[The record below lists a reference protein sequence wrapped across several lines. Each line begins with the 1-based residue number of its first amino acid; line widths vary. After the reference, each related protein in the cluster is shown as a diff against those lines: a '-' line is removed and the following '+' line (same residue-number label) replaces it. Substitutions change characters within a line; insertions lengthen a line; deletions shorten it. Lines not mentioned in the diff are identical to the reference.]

1 MPMNNVYSCT
11 GYIIRKVIMLPK
23 IIDTRMAMGA
33 LGLDYAKGYLNIQIK
48 SMHSAMFSCSDMKS
62 VTMPMARDEVIR
74 ILVATNLM

>member
-1 MPMNNVYSCT
+1 MPMNNVYSWT

-33 LGLDYAKGYLNIQIK
+33 LGLDYAKGYLKIQIK
-48 SMHSAMFSCSDMKS
+48 SMHSAMFSCSDMNS
-62 VTMPMARDEVIR
+62 VTMPMAKDEVIR